1 MQIHITNQDP
11 SLQQS
16 VKPLDLKSIKRKLQE
31 SSSYVE
37 DCIAPKT
44 NKTPLSY

>member
-16 VKPLDLKSIKRKLQE
+16 VKIASLQKPIKPHFLIKKIP
-31 SSSYVE
+31 SKVNA
-37 DCIAPKT
+37 CFT
-44 NKTPLSY
+44 NIPTL